1 MKSIATLF
9 FLLLTVGTQ
18 AQVAITDT
26 DLPAPGDLL
35 RYSIP
40 DSFPDLAT
48 VLAGNGTGQV
58 WDYTN
63 LTAVAQRKDSF
74 VSVSAV
80 PFSIRFFFSFSAN
93 LAQYIETPDSIAG
106 FGLQGGY
113 RMFQTNNAYIDHGL
127 GGTLS
132 GIPIA
137 LENNPGDTIFTLPL
151 SYLDTGSSAFGS
163 VIDIPGLVYYA
174 QTRSR
179 SWEVDGLGQLT
190 TPFGTYTALRVH
202 SFVSGRDS
210 LVFDTLATGFDIPIQ
225 ENYTW
230 YSPDYPG
237 PMLSIDIA
245 GQDSAIQ
252 FVSNVSYADSLRD
265 VLQIQL
271 SNEQEN
277 IRQLAVYP
285 NPSAGIVE
293 FRLPEP
299 WRQDVLVEV
308 FSMEGRLLYSAPP
321 ASQNRIELP
330 GFPSGIYLIRL
341 TNGEQVHQ
349 GKLMIE

>member
-1 MKSIATLF
+1 MKSIVT
-9 FLLLTVGTQ
+9 LLLLFCALGTH
-18 AQVAITDT
+18 AQVAITNT

-48 VLAGNGTGQV
+48 VLGGNGSGQV
-58 WDYTN
+58 WDYSDF
-63 LTAVAQRKDSF
+63 TAVAQRKDSF

-80 PFSIRFFFSFSAN
+80 PFSIRFFFSFSVN
-93 LAQYIETPDSIAG
+93 LAQYIETPDSVAG

-132 GIPIA
+132 GLPIA

-151 SYLDTGSSAFGS
+151 SYSDTGSSAFSS

-179 SWEVDGLGQLT
+179 SWEVDGEGQLT
-190 TPFGTYTALRVH
+190 TPFGTYTTLRVH
-202 SFVSGRDS
+202 SFLTGRDS
-210 LVFDTLATGFDIPIQ
+210 LVFDTLAAGFDIPVQ

-237 PMLSIDIA
+237 PMLSIDVA
-245 GQDSAIQ
+245 GQDSSIQ

-265 VLQIQL
+265 VIQIQL
-271 SNEQEN
+271 SNERQQ
-277 IRQLAVYP
+277 IRQLAVFP
-285 NPSAGIVE
+285 NPSAGEIE
-293 FRLPEP
+293 LRLPDI
-299 WRQDVLVEV
+299 WRQDARMEI
-308 FSMEGRLLYSAPP
+308 FSMEGRLLYSTQP
-321 ASQNRIELP
+321 ASSGRITLP
-330 GFPSGIYLIRL
+330 GFPVGIYLIRVS
-341 TNGEQVHQ
+341 NGGQVYQ
-349 GKLMIE
+349 GKLMIK